1 MAELFFS
8 KQKTAYE
15 MRISDWSSDVC
26 SSDLRAGRA
35 AGDTACGSNRDP
47 TTHRERRASADSCA
61 DRSPSPQLR
70 RTRDQAGRD
79 ARTDDTEAEKRKAR
93 QHEAHR
99 LADLGFL
106 PLQSDNELRQETGA
120 DTDDDGKHQHLD
132 ARRDDIAEHAH
143 SEENGPDR
151 Q

>member
-61 DRSPSPQLR
+61 DRSASPQLR

-79 ARTDDTEAEKRKAR
+79 ARTEDTEAEKRKAR

-99 LADLGFL
+99 LADIGFL
-106 PLQSDNELRQETGA
+106 PLQSGNELREDRKSTRLNPVTNA
-120 DTDDDGKHQHLD
+120 HLVCRLLLD
-132 ARRDDIAEHAH
+132 KKKTLTKK
-143 SEENGPDR
+143 NTTL